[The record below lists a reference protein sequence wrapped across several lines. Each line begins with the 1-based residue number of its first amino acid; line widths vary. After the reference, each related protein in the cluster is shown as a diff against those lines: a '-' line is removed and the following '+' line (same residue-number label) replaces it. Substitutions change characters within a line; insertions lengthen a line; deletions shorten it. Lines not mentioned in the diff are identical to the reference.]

1 MAGKKYS
8 KTTFYDFDTKSQLKA
23 GLGFTYAK
31 KRPLLLNVGWNTK
44 GLKDEKE
51 RYELKGITRKG
62 KIASYL
68 KMEKEIRANL
78 NRR

>member
-1 MAGKKYS
+1 MASKKYS
-8 KTTFYDFDTKSQLKA
+8 KTKFYDFDTKSQLKVR
-23 GLGFTYAK
+23 LTKITKLRQSLSNISDTEFK
-31 KRPLLLNVGWNTK
+31 K
-44 GLKDEKE
+44 